1 MKAETKSFKANTHY
15 NDWFGT
21 ISTDNMDINNIYKY
35 FEDGIRDEYILG
47 IEANILFSSKV
58 SVTIYTTNE
67 VLFNEDGTRINK
79 KHPVLNE
86 YKKDIPIEDL
96 FQLFKQV
103 NFKLSP
109 KNKLATGKFKVNK

>member
-1 MKAETKSFKANTHY
+1 MKTETKSFKANTHY

-21 ISTDNMDINNIYKY
+21 ISADNMDISNIYQY
-35 FEDGIRDEYILG
+35 FQDSINNAYILG
-47 IEANILFSSKV
+47 IEAHISHPLQI